1 MADVAHDTSTS
12 LAQTRTTLA
21 GDRTKLAGTR
31 TDLAGSRTGLA
42 LSRTLLAFDRTL
54 MAWVRTA
61 TSLIS
66 FGFTIYKFFQYVRE
80 NRTGPEFE
88 TLLGPRGV
96 ALVMIGFGVGALV
109 LATLEY
115 RNQVTALRRK
125 YHQYGPFHRSLAAAV
140 AGSVSALG
148 VLGFVLVFLR
158 Q

>member
-1 MADVAHDTSTS
+1 MAEAAPVSSTI

-21 GDRTKLAGTR
+21 GTR
-31 TDLAGSRTGLA
+31 THLADERTGLA
-42 LSRTLLAFDRTL
+42 VARTILAFDRTL
-54 MAWVRTA
+54 MAWIRTA

-66 FGFTIYKFFQYVRE
+66 FGFTIYKFFQYVRQHQSGGE
-80 NRTGPEFE
+80 IE

-96 ALVMIGFGVGALV
+96 ALVMIGFGVGALL

-115 RNQVTALRRK
+115 QGQVKALHSK
-125 YHQYGPFHRSLAAAV
+125 YHEYGPFRRSLAAGI
-140 AGSVSALG
+140 AGAISVLG